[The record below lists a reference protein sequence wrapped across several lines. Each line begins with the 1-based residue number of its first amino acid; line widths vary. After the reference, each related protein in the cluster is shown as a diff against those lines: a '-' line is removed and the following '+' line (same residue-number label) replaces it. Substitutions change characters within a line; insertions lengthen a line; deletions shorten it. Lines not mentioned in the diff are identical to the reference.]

1 MATKHDTEVLI
12 GGKVFTLSGYES
24 EEYLQRI
31 AAYINGKISEY
42 SKIDS
47 YSRQSIDVQNILLQL
62 NIADD
67 YFKTREKYDS
77 LKESSDAKD
86 KELYDVKHDLIT
98 TQIKM
103 KSLEESLQKLR
114 LENNENQKKI
124 VKLETELGLGI
135 VKEPEEYYDDVEEVE
150 TVSGSTEIVREAVK
164 PETGASSRR
173 RTGKR
178 RR

>member
-1 MATKHDTEVLI
+1 MAAKTDTEVII
-12 GGKVFTLSGYES
+12 GGRVITLSGFES
-24 EEYLQRI
+24 EEYLQRV

-42 SKIDS
+42 SKIES

-67 YFKTREKYDS
+67 YFKIREKYDS
-77 LKESSDAKD
+77 LKESSESKD

-98 TQIKM
+98 NQIKM

-114 LENNENQKKI
+114 IENNEYQKKI
-124 VKLETELGLGI
+124 VKLETELNLNE
-135 VKEPEEYYDDVEEVE
+135 EPEEFYDEVEEVIE
-150 TVSGSTEIVREAVK
+150 GAPDIVKQVEK
-164 PETGASSRR
+164 PESSAASSHR

>member
-12 GGKVFTLSGYES
+12 GGKVFTITGYES

-31 AAYINGKISEY
+31 AAYINGKMSEY

-67 YFKTREKYDS
+67 YFKTKEKLED
-77 LKESSDAKD
+77 LESASEAKD
-86 KELYDVKHDLIT
+86 KELYDVKHDLVT
-98 TQIKM
+98 TQIKL

-114 LENNENQKKI
+114 EEDNEKDKRI

-135 VKEPEEYYDDVEEVE
+135 EDDEFLDTEPVVIEDVD
-150 TVSGSTEIVREAVK
+150 GTEIKAEKATVRR
-164 PETGASSRR
+164 GSRR
-173 RTGKR
+173 KR
-178 RR
+178 H

>member
-42 SKIDS
+42 SKIEN

-67 YFKTREKYDS
+67 YFKIREKYES
-77 LKESSDAKD
+77 LKEASEAKD

-98 TQIKM
+98 NQIKM
-103 KSLEESLQKLR
+103 KDLEESLQKLR

-124 VKLETELGLGI
+124 VKLETELGFGN
-135 VKEPEEYYDDVEEVE
+135 EPEEYYDDVEEVE
-150 TVSGSTEIVREAVK
+150 TVDGAPEVVK
-164 PETGASSRR
+164 GVKSEGTSSSRKR
-173 RTGKR
+173 SGR
-178 RR
+178 RRH

>member
-12 GGKVFTLSGYES
+12 GGKVFTLTGYES

-42 SKIDS
+42 SKIES

-67 YFKTREKYDS
+67 YFKIREKYDS
-77 LKESSDAKD
+77 LKEASEAKD

-98 TQIKM
+98 NQIKM

-124 VKLETELGLGI
+124 VKLETELGLTGE
-135 VKEPEEYYDDVEEVE
+135 VEEYYDDVEEVE
-150 TVSGSTEIVREAVK
+150 TVDGSADVVKQVPKPEGGST
-164 PETGASSRR
+164 SRR
-173 RTGKR
+173 KTGKR

>member
-12 GGKVFTLSGYES
+12 GGKVFTLTGYES

-42 SKIDS
+42 SKIES

-67 YFKTREKYDS
+67 YFKIREKYDS
-77 LKESSDAKD
+77 LKEASEAKD

-98 TQIKM
+98 NQIKM

-124 VKLETELGLGI
+124 VKLETELGLTGE
-135 VKEPEEYYDDVEEVE
+135 VEEYYDDVEEVE
-150 TVSGSTEIVREAVK
+150 TVDGSADVVKQVPK
-164 PETGASSRR
+164 PEGSSTSRR
-173 RTGKR
+173 KTGKR

>member
-42 SKIDS
+42 SKIEN
-47 YSRQSIDVQNILLQL
+47 YSRQSVDVQAILLQL

-67 YFKTREKYDS
+67 YFKAREK
-77 LKESSDAKD
+77 LAELQNLSDAKD

-103 KSLEESLQKLR
+103 KSLEESLHKLSE
-114 LENNENQKKI
+114 ENNENQKKI
-124 VKLETELGLGI
+124 VKLETELGFSLN
-135 VKEPEEYYDDVEEVE
+135 EAEDEEMDSPEDFNDPK
-150 TVSGSTEIVREAVK
+150 SG
-164 PETGASSRR
+164 PGARR
-173 RTGKR
+173 KAGKR
-178 RR
+178 RH

>member
-1 MATKHDTEVLI
+1 MAVKHDTEVII

-47 YSRQSIDVQNILLQL
+47 YSRQSVDVQNVLLQL

-67 YFKTREKYDS
+67 YFKIKEKYEE
-77 LKESSDAKD
+77 LKDASESKD
-86 KELYDVKHDLIT
+86 KELYDVKHDLVT
-98 TQIKM
+98 NQIKM

-114 LENNENQKKI
+114 DENNENQKKI
-124 VKLETELGLGI
+124 VKLETELGFSNDM
-135 VKEPEEYYDDVEEVE
+135 EAYDDDIQE
-150 TVSGSTEIVREAVK
+150 SGESSGEKAV
-164 PETGASSRR
+164 TGNRR
-173 RTGKR
+173 SLKKR
-178 RR
+178 NRR

>member
-42 SKIDS
+42 SKIES
-47 YSRQSIDVQNILLQL
+47 YSRQSVDVQAILLQL

-67 YFKTREKYDS
+67 YFKAREK
-77 LKESSDAKD
+77 LAELQNLSDAKD

-98 TQIKM
+98 TQIKL
-103 KSLEESLQKLR
+103 KSMEESLHKLSE
-114 LENNENQKKI
+114 ENNENQKKI
-124 VKLETELGLGI
+124 VKLETELGFA
-135 VKEPEEYYDDVEEVE
+135 VDEPAQGDEDLIDAAGEDKQ
-150 TVSGSTEIVREAVK
+150 T
-164 PETGASSRR
+164 RR
-173 RTGKR
+173 KTGKR
-178 RR
+178 RH

>member
-42 SKIDS
+42 SKIEN
-47 YSRQSIDVQNILLQL
+47 YSRQSVDVQAILLQL

-67 YFKTREKYDS
+67 FFKAREK
-77 LKESSDAKD
+77 LAELQNLSDAKD

-103 KSLEESLQKLR
+103 KSLEESLRKLSE
-114 LENNENQKKI
+114 ENTENQKKI
-124 VKLETELGLGI
+124 VKLETELGFTL
-135 VKEPEEYYDDVEEVE
+135 D
-150 TVSGSTEIVREAVK
+150 EAENAEADS
-164 PETGASSRR
+164 PDGGNDAGNSLAPRR
-173 RTGKR
+173 KTGKR
-178 RR
+178 RH